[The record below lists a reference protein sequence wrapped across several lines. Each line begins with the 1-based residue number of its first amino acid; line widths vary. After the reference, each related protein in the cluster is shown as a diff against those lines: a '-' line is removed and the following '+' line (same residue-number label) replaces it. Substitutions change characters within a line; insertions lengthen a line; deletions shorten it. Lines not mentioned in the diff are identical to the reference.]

1 VDVAEIMATMSRN
14 RIPSRPLSATKAVML
29 AAVLFMVIPSF

>member
-14 RIPSRPLSATKAVML
+14 RIPSRPLSASKAVML
-29 AAVLFMVIPSF
+29 AAVLFMLLSSF